1 MPERKPNAEGVE
13 CARFDRQLRRF
24 LQPSSFSARRYS
36 VITEKRAWI
45 LAVEDSDNDM
55 YLLQRVLDEDA
66 GPRDIVRARNGE
78 QAIELIRDVAKGMI
92 QSPPD
97 FIVIDL
103 NLPRINGFE
112 VLEHLD
118 AQEALHAVPVIVM
131 TSSNQEEDLTKALRS
146 GADAY
151 FVKPLDPSS
160 YRNLMKSINQAR
172 LVRSDKLT
180 RPDP

>member
-1 MPERKPNAEGVE
+1 
-13 CARFDRQLRRF
+13 
-24 LQPSSFSARRYS
+24 
-36 VITEKRAWI
+36 
-45 LAVEDSDNDM
+45 
-55 YLLQRVLDEDA
+55 
-66 GPRDIVRARNGE
+66 
-78 QAIELIRDVAKGMI
+78 
-92 QSPPD
+92 
-97 FIVIDL
+97 VIDL